1 MRLVCACAAA
11 FAALHAAAPD
21 ARGAADNDC
30 PALPGPDFETWGVG
44 NDGGAA
50 AVQFVES
57 KGASPAAV
65 SNMLGVM
72 KLRGWPAA
80 ENAAAEPDHEG
91 ARQHFEAA
99 AETDYA
105 PALNNLGV
113 MALNGWGGDADDERA
128 REYFR
133 RAAAADYAPGLSNLG
148 VMALNDRGAEAGC
161 MRSLPYAAS
170 DPPCRTSPGPAAALR
185 YLEQAAD
192 WNYPPALNTL
202 GVVYIHGE
210 APGKTARDGLES
222 IERAAALGFA
232 PAWFNL
238 GVEYRRGEIVPRAD
252 KDALD
257 KDALG
262 YYTQA
267 AQSGDADAQYELG
280 RMYALGLGAERSIAA
295 AGMRLA
301 LAEAGGKADAARRRA
316 ALWGEFDAG
325 EAEILEDCASAIVAD
340 YEAAARLV
348 GPLAGS
354 QLETLYN
361 DFAAAPELF
370 QTLRKADPPS
380 WMHIVSG
387 AGAATASGV
396 FASGIR

>member
-1 MRLVCACAAA
+1 
-11 FAALHAAAPD
+11 
-21 ARGAADNDC
+21 
-30 PALPGPDFETWGVG
+30 
-44 NDGGAA
+44 
-50 AVQFVES
+50 
-57 KGASPAAV
+57 
-65 SNMLGVM
+65 
-72 KLRGWPAA
+72 
-80 ENAAAEPDHEG
+80 
-91 ARQHFEAA
+91 
-99 AETDYA
+99 
-105 PALNNLGV
+105 
-113 MALNGWGGDADDERA
+113 
-128 REYFR
+128 
-133 RAAAADYAPGLSNLG
+133 
-148 VMALNDRGAEAGC
+148 

-185 YLEQAAD
+185 HLEQAAD
-192 WNYPPALNTL
+192 RNYPPALNTL

-232 PAWFNL
+232 PARFNL

-252 KDALD
+252 KA
-257 KDALG
+257 ALG
-262 YYTQA
+262 HYTQA

-295 AGMRLA
+295 AGMWLA

-316 ALWGEFDAG
+316 ALWEAFDAG

-340 YEAAARLV
+340 YEAAARRA

-370 QTLRKADPPS
+370 RARPDAAGQS

-387 AGAATASGV
+387 ADAAAESGAAFTM
-396 FASGIR
+396 R